1 MDWWNSITDGIN
13 SVANEIF
20 QLILLLLPDSPFKD
34 FSFPPEIETFLG
46 YLNYYVPFAE
56 MVSIALAWITC
67 VGIYYSYQLI
77 LRLISAVK

>member
-1 MDWWNSITDGIN
+1 MNFWNGLIDGVN
-13 SVANEIF
+13 NVANVIF
-20 QLILLLLPDSPFKD
+20 QGILFLLPDSPFKD
-34 FSFPPEIETFLG
+34 FKFPPEIESFLG

-56 MVSIALAWITC
+56 IVTIALGWVTC